1 MVDRPIFEKF
11 TCPMYV
17 VGEEKVAFRV
27 VMIGDSSVGKTSIIS
42 RFLRDTFDT
51 EELSTIGVLYDSFV
65 SHCNGYCVEIQLWDT
80 AGQEQY
86 RALGPVYYRNAAA
99 AIVVF
104 DVSNRVSFHHLAD
117 WMRAFRNVCADTAV
131 VIVVANKCDR
141 GDRTVP
147 TEEGKAAA
155 KAYDAAYVET
165 SAKTGQGVQILFDE
179 LVQTL
184 APSVVAAEGSDPR
197 KTLLM
202 GQEDER
208 KQCC

>member
-1 MVDRPIFEKF
+1 MS
-11 TCPMYV
+11 V
-17 VGEEKVAFRV
+17 VGEERVAFRV
-27 VMIGDSSVGKTSIIS
+27 VMIGDSAVGKTSIIG

-51 EELSTIGVLYDSFV
+51 DELSTVGVLYDSFV
-65 SHCNGYCVEIQLWDT
+65 SHCTGCCVEIQLWDT

-104 DVSNRVSFHHLAD
+104 DLSNRGSFDHLPE
-117 WMRAFRNVCADTAV
+117 WMRAFKNVCADTAA
-131 VIVVANKCDR
+131 VIVVGNKCDR
-141 GDRTVP
+141 DDRLVP

-155 KAYDAAYVET
+155 KAYEASYVET

-184 APSVVAAEGSDPR
+184 APTVVAAEGSDPR
-197 KTLLM
+197 KTLLVDHDDD
-202 GQEDER
+202 Q